1 MDQPRCPTKGDF
13 LHPAKLPFSG
23 YSSTNQS
30 GKHMMTESL
39 SSQEKLALI
48 TENLQE
54 VLRRDILEDVIV
66 KQNRPLV
73 VYWGKY
79 LVIESAMRIWRS
91 EH

>member
-1 MDQPRCPTKGDF
+1 
-13 LHPAKLPFSG
+13 
-23 YSSTNQS
+23 
-30 GKHMMTESL
+30 MMTESL

-79 LVIESAMRIWRS
+79 IVIESAMPIWRS
-91 EH
+91 KHRF